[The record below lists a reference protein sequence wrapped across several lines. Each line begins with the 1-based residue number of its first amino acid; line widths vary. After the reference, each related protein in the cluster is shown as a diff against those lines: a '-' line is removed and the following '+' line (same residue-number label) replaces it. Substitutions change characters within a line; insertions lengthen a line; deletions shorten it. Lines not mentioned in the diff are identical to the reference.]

1 MNGKIKVL
9 VVDDSPTMRQI
20 VTRVLE
26 EDPEIDVVGSA
37 KSAHQARELI
47 KMGKQ
52 VSRVYFGEHYD
63 VVKDL

>member
-1 MNGKIKVL
+1 MNAAINAC
-9 VVDDSPTMRQI
+9 I
-20 VTRVLE
+20 
-26 EDPEIDVVGSA
+26 IASA
-37 KSAHQARELI
+37 RREPVCQRHAIEAIARELI